1 MKTVTELLPA
11 LRRQDRLLNLTRDA
25 VCSARASRRSLFGSD
40 RPLPNFLVLGA
51 QRAGTTSLHQH
62 LCEHRLIAKPL
73 AKEVQFFTTHYD
85 RGESWYRAHF
95 PYLQPGQQTFESS
108 PYYLFQ
114 PYVPRRVATLLP
126 EAKFLVLLREPTARA
141 FSHYLHSRHLGVEN
155 LSFEDALD
163 AEDARLAE
171 AERLGIES
179 PEGESLHRS
188 FSYKSRGLYA
198 AQLERWL
205 EHVAPEQL
213 MVVKS
218 EAYLRDPATVVSAVV
233 TWLGLPTVEVQ
244 KRANSNVLAASAGS
258 TLAPSTKQRLTEYFQ
273 DDAAQLSKM
282 GFDVTWQ

>member
-1 MKTVTELLPA
+1 MKTVTELLPV
-11 LRRQDRLLNLTRDA
+11 LRRQDRLLNFTRDT
-25 VCSARASRRSLFGSD
+25 VCSLRASGRSMLGSD

-62 LCEHRLIAKPL
+62 LSEHRLIAKPL
-73 AKEVQFFTTHYD
+73 AKEVQFFTSHYG
-85 RGESWYRAHF
+85 RGEAWYRAHF
-95 PYLQPGQQTFESS
+95 PYLQPGQLTFESS

-126 EAKFLVLLREPTARA
+126 EAKLLVLLREPSARA
-141 FSHYLHSRHLGVEN
+141 YSHYLHSRHLGVEN

-163 AEDARLAE
+163 AEDARMAE

-179 PEGESLHRS
+179 PAGESLHRS

-205 EHVAPEQL
+205 EHVSREQL

-218 EAYLRDPATVVSAVV
+218 ETYLRDPETVVSDVV
-233 TWLGLPTVEVQ
+233 TFLGLPKGEVQ
-244 KRANSNVLAASAGS
+244 KRANSNVLASSAGS
-258 TLAPSTKQRLTEYFQ
+258 TLDPSTKQTLTEYFE
-273 DDAAQLSKM
+273 DDAARLKTM
-282 GFDVTWQ
+282 VDVAWQ